1 MFWEMTLPLDHRW
14 ILIARDLSGRKLS
27 SRRRSGAFLFKEILY
42 DIANGAYYLALPI
55 SGWVYRLHA
64 RSSVYGFR
72 GGFRVESDVFEAT
85 SAGKLTAERVRPF
98 GRNERYA

>member
-1 MFWEMTLPLDHRW
+1 LGNDSPV
-14 ILIARDLSGRKLS
+14 GS
-27 SRRRSGAFLFKEILY
+27 SSDFDRERFVWKKTFVAAKSGAFLFKEILY

-55 SGWVYRLHA
+55 SGWLYRLHA

-85 SAGKLTAERVRPF
+85 SAGKLTAERARPF